1 MPASSHRR
9 GRLEVGVDPP
19 TDGAPLGFL
28 RGANG
33 ELHAPFPRVTVR
45 IDGDDID
52 MLLDTGATVELTGAA
67 QQVLKRPRFGA
78 SSFVVDSIFDRW
90 HRDHHPGRSSPTP
103 APPVALSSRSPRSGS
118 KPPQWRRAGSN
129 GAGTPTSTLNVHLDR
144 STHPRRRGC
153 QWYRDPRVVID
164 YPDALVAVT

>member
-9 GRLEVGVDPP
+9 GRLEVDVDPP

-33 ELHAPFPRVTVR
+33 ELHARFPRVTVR

-90 HRDHHPGRSSPTP
+90 HRDHPSWPFVAHASTTRSSPLIQVP
-103 APPVALSSRSPRSGS
+103 EVRIEA
-118 KPPQWRRAGSN
+118 
-129 GAGTPTSTLNVHLDR
+129 TSMEACWFE
-144 STHPRRRGC
+144 RRR
-153 QWYRDPRVVID
+153 DTD
-164 YPDALVAVT
+164 FHT